1 MSNQEL
7 FPLSSE
13 RSEAL
18 DLKSAFSKYLRYW
31 YLFLLG
37 AVIAIG
43 IAYAHL
49 RYYAIPQYYTT
60 SLILIKDERSESGT
74 SSAMALNDPDL
85 FKSSKNVDDEIE
97 VLKSKTLMQR
107 VIRELDLSISYV
119 VEGRIRDVEIYGK
132 GLPIKVIPS
141 KMNPKYPNPAF
152 SILLTGNN
160 SYKLIDSDG
169 KVNVYQL
176 GQEISKPYGSFTV
189 VPGPAFYANTKG
201 ASKKINIQFQNIKDV
216 ADMFFSRVDIKPSAK
231 NASVITMGIVDP
243 IPERGEN
250 IINKVIEVYEKESI
264 EDKNAKAA
272 NTVAFLDE
280 RLKYITAELS
290 GAEKNVQ
297 QYKSLNEV
305 TDVSTQASN
314 YLSQASDYNRQ
325 LSEWATQIQVLE
337 SIERYMSA
345 GASQYKTVPSTLG
358 IQDPTLQGLISNF
371 NELQLQRETQ
381 LRTSTAENPVVVG
394 INEQLANLRLN
405 ILENL
410 RNIKK
415 GLVITSNN
423 LRQNSGNFQSK
434 IKRVPLM
441 ERELLE
447 INRQQAVKQNLYLF
461 LLQKREEVA
470 LALAATVSNTRVIDQ
485 AVSLP
490 YPVSPNPQNIYL
502 IALLAGL
509 GIPFAGIFI
518 RNLLN
523 DKVQSRSD
531 VEKATATPILGEI
544 CHNSRSSRNAV
555 VVNKDSRSPIVEMFR
570 LVRANLHFAAIGKE
584 NKVMLITS
592 SMGGEGKTF
601 FSINLGAS
609 LALTGKKVVL
619 LELDLRKPTLST
631 RLGLNDNVGIT
642 NYLTSDSI
650 TINEIIRTSEK
661 APDLFVISSGP
672 LPPNP
677 AELMMS
683 AKLAHL
689 INELKDIF
697 DHIIIDT
704 APIGQVSDA
713 FSLSPLVD
721 STIYLLR
728 YGFTYK
734 KQIEIIDSIYQNK
747 RLNHPMIVLNDAK
760 KENGGNYGYG
770 YGYGYGDDAPASSKK
785 KSLEAQ

>member
-13 RSEAL
+13 RNEAV

-43 IAYAHL
+43 IAYTYL
-49 RYYAIPQYYTT
+49 RYYAVPEYYTS
-60 SLILIKDERSESGT
+60 SLILIKDEKSESGT
-74 SSAMALNDPDL
+74 SSAMAINDPDL
-85 FKSSKNVDDEIE
+85 FKSSKNVDDEVE

-132 GLPIKVIPS
+132 GLPIQIITK
-141 KMNPKYPNPAF
+141 KMNPKYPNPSF

-160 SYKLIDSDG
+160 SYKLIESDG
-169 KVNVYQL
+169 KTNVYQL
-176 GQEISKPYGSFTV
+176 GEEITRPYGSFTV
-189 VPGPAFYANTKG
+189 APGPAFYTNTKG
-201 ASKKINIQFQNIKDV
+201 PNKKINIQFHQLKDM
-216 ADMFFSRVDIKPSAK
+216 ADVFFSRVDIKPSAK
-231 NASVITMGIVDP
+231 NASVITMGIIDP
-243 IPERGEN
+243 IPERGED
-250 IINKVIEVYEKESI
+250 IINKIIEVYEKESV
-264 EDKNAKAA
+264 EDKNAKAT

-280 RLKYITAELS
+280 RLKYITAELA

-297 QYKSLNEV
+297 QYKSQEGIA
-305 TDVSTQASN
+305 DVSTQASN

-325 LSEWATQIQVLE
+325 LSEWATQIEVLE
-337 SIERYMSA
+337 SIERYMS
-345 GASQYKTVPSTLG
+345 SSEYKTVPSSLG
-358 IQDPTLQGLISNF
+358 IQDPTLLGLITSF
-371 NELQLQRETQ
+371 NDLQLQREVQ

-394 INEQLANLRLN
+394 INEQLANLRRN

-423 LRQNSGNFQSK
+423 LKQNSGNFQSK

-485 AVSLP
+485 AVSTP
-490 YPVSPNPQNIYL
+490 YPISPNPQNIYL

-518 RNLLN
+518 KNMLN
-523 DKVQSRSD
+523 DKVQSRLD

-544 CHNSRSSRNAV
+544 CHNSRSARNAV

-619 LELDLRKPTLST
+619 LELDLRKPTLSAK
-631 RLGLNDNVGIT
+631 LGLNDNVGIT

-650 TINEIIRTSEK
+650 TINDIIRTSEK

-760 KENGGNYGYG
+760 KENTSSYGYG
-770 YGYGYGDDAPASSKK
+770 YGYGYGEEVSTSSKK

>member
-13 RSEAL
+13 RNEAV
-18 DLKSAFSKYLRYW
+18 DLKSAFSKYMRYW
-31 YLFLLG
+31 YLFLIG
-37 AVIAIG
+37 AVITIG
-43 IAYAHL
+43 IAYAYL
-49 RYYAIPQYYTT
+49 RYYAVPEYYTS
-60 SLILIKDERSESGT
+60 SLILIKDEKSESGT
-74 SSAMALNDPDL
+74 SSAMAINDPDL
-85 FKSSKNVDDEIE
+85 FKSSKNVDDEVE

-132 GLPIKVIPS
+132 GLPIQIITK

-152 SILLTGNN
+152 SILLTGSN
-160 SYKLIDSDG
+160 SYKLIDTDG
-169 KVNVYQL
+169 KTNVYQL
-176 GQEISKPYGSFTV
+176 GEEITRPYGSFTV
-189 VPGPAFYANTKG
+189 APGPAFYTNTKG
-201 ASKKINIQFQNIKDV
+201 PNKKINIQFHQLKDM
-216 ADMFFSRVDIKPSAK
+216 ADVFFSRVEIKPSAK

-243 IPERGEN
+243 IPERGED
-250 IINKVIEVYEKESI
+250 IINKIIEVYEKESV
-264 EDKNAKAA
+264 EDKNAKAT

-280 RLKYITAELS
+280 RLKYITAELA

-297 QYKSLNEV
+297 QYKSQEGIA
-305 TDVSTQASN
+305 DVSTQASN

-325 LSEWATQIQVLE
+325 LSEWATQIEVLE
-337 SIERYMSA
+337 SIERYMS
-345 GASQYKTVPSTLG
+345 SSEYKTVPSSLG
-358 IQDPTLQGLISNF
+358 IQDPTLLGLITSF
-371 NELQLQRETQ
+371 NDLQLQRETQ

-394 INEQLANLRLN
+394 INEQLANLRRN

-410 RNIKK
+410 RNIKR

-423 LRQNSGNFQSK
+423 LKQNSGNFQSK

-485 AVSLP
+485 AVSMP
-490 YPVSPNPQNIYL
+490 YPISPNPQNIYL

-509 GIPFAGIFI
+509 GIPFAGIFLK
-518 RNLLN
+518 NMLN
-523 DKVQSRSD
+523 DKVQSRLD

-544 CHNSRSSRNAV
+544 CHNSRSARNAV

-619 LELDLRKPTLST
+619 LELDLRKPTLSSK
-631 RLGLNDNVGIT
+631 LGLNDNVGIT
-642 NYLTSDSI
+642 NYLTSDTI
-650 TINEIIRTSEK
+650 TINDIIRTSEK

-760 KENGGNYGYG
+760 KENTSSYGYG
-770 YGYGYGDDAPASSKK
+770 YGYGYGEEVSTSSKK